1 MSDLELHAD
10 LTAARIAYDA
20 SAAAMGDYREKL
32 KEAREAMEPAIAAI
46 CVAATEHGSDEMRA
60 SVETIAHCAGEI
72 ERLTYGEGGTRELTV
87 KVKEAARAMRAA
99 AAAGGNATIAEG
111 EIAAAEEELREKRG
125 ELKDIKKAKATA
137 EVALLAAVPSP
148 Y

>member
-1 MSDLELHAD
+1 
-10 LTAARIAYDA
+10 
-20 SAAAMGDYREKL
+20 
-32 KEAREAMEPAIAAI
+32 
-46 CVAATEHGSDEMRA
+46 
-60 SVETIAHCAGEI
+60 
-72 ERLTYGEGGTRELTV
+72 
-87 KVKEAARAMRAA
+87 MRAA

>member
-1 MSDLELHAD
+1 VTDASLHAD
-10 LTAARIAYDA
+10 LIDARTAYDA
-20 SAAAMGDYREKL
+20 SAAAVSDYREKL
-32 KEAREAMEPAIAAI
+32 KDAREAMEPAMAAI
-46 CVAATEHGSDEMRA
+46 CAAATEHGSDEMRA

-99 AAAGGNATIAEG
+99 AAAGGNATVAEG

-137 EVALLAAVPSP
+137 EAALIAAVPSP